1 MTRPDVSF
9 SMPALD
15 VLSCAPWHDRLLDL
29 ARGHC
34 DDPYT
39 GGEGWLQRARGA
51 FDALPSA
58 LREAIDASRRPGPR
72 PAALLL
78 RDLPLDARLPATPLD
93 SRRVPKH
100 AYFGELWMACIGS
113 RLGEPFAYTQLH
125 GGDLFHSIAPVM
137 REALAPSGE
146 CSTSPLRMHTD
157 GATLPMAPDHLLL
170 WCNRGDA
177 SVATY
182 LYPLAAALDEA
193 APELVAALQRP
204 VFRHVPDYE
213 FEVGNRRAVGP
224 AVPLLWWADGD
235 ARVRFDPDFLAN
247 EASDSADI
255 QAQAQAAEALFDR
268 HRVAVTLRPG
278 DLLVFDNR
286 RVLHARG
293 AYHPRYDGTDRW
305 LQCMYVTQELRSRPD
320 THVEGR
326 MVTFPAW
333 DAKARVTTAAIA
345 AHVQAVTG
353 RVDAIGADMEL
364 SADLGIDSYALI
376 DLALTLERAFGVALR
391 DEAMLDART
400 VGDLVLA
407 LEDAHVGGP
416 PP

>member
-1 MTRPDVSF
+1 MTRPDVSL
-9 SMPALD
+9 STPPLD
-15 VLSCAPWHDRLLDL
+15 VRSCARWHDRLLDL
-29 ARGHC
+29 ARRHC
-34 DDPYT
+34 DDPYA
-39 GGEGWLQRARGA
+39 GGEAWLQRARAA
-51 FDALPSA
+51 FEELPSA
-58 LREAIDASRRPGPR
+58 LQDAIDALGRPGPR
-72 PAALLL
+72 PSALLL
-78 RDLPLDARLPATPLD
+78 RDLPIDDRLPATPLD

-100 AYFGELWMACIGS
+100 AYFGELWMGCIGS

-125 GGDLFHSIAPVM
+125 HGDLFHNIAPVM

-177 SVATY
+177 SAATY
-182 LYPLAAALDEA
+182 LYPLDAALDEA
-193 APELVAALQRP
+193 APELVAALQQPR
-204 VFRHVPDYE
+204 FRHVPDYE
-213 FEVGNRRAVGP
+213 FDVGTGRAVGP

-247 EASDSADI
+247 EVTDAS
-255 QAQAQAAEALFDR
+255 QAQADAHAAEALFDR

-293 AYHPRYDGTDRW
+293 PYHPRYDGSDRW
-305 LQCMYVTQELRSRPD
+305 LQCMYVAQDLRTRPG
-320 THVEGR
+320 TRVSGR
-326 MVTFPAW
+326 RVTFPEW
-333 DAKARVTTAAIA
+333 DAKPRVTTAAIA
-345 AHVQAVTG
+345 VHLQAVTG
-353 RVDAIGADMEL
+353 RDDEIGADMEL
-364 SADLGIDSYALI
+364 RDDLGIDSYALI

-391 DEAMLDART
+391 DEDMLDART

-407 LEDAHVGGP
+407 LDAANVGGP